1 MKRPLLAISAIAFLA
16 ACGSD
21 NQTAPE
27 VADAPQAQPENLTLI
42 DPAPEIEA
50 PTEIPEPVQYGTY
63 NDLWR
68 ISEYWPGE
76 WPSGFS
82 VVGESV
88 VVKGRN
94 AMTPYEPLLYT
105 CALPQGASYQP
116 WNYQRIEA
124 DSLTFRSAF
133 YRSAI
138 TANKAASITNESGK
152 TLTVSPGDVMRYEE
166 YYSDGIFL
174 LSFNGEEYEFYTEE
188 IEAIADFE
196 DGEDTHLWVNVKCAE
211 GGDLD
216 RAWLKFDE
224 VIDLD
229 GITYTPLS
237 LMGGAYDV
245 IPGTVYPVTWNRV
258 DFWSGEYPNSLAVT
272 ADNVTIKG
280 HAYPKEQAEVS
291 GISCPLEKNAVY
303 TPWNQEREASYVTFV
318 FSRPIILNED
328 VTIQTVEADN
338 PRNADGSIR
347 TVTLDLKAGERL
359 SYESYIGEGYFLVEY
374 EGVEYE
380 LGQGDL
386 PDSTEFPENSEED
399 EWFSITCADGTGPVW
414 INREQALRADGVTSY
429 YYQGYG
435 QASDLVEGEPFG
447 GPSD

>member
-1 MKRPLLAISAIAFLA
+1 TASEQADTPKGDSIADVN
-16 ACGSD
+16 S
-21 NQTAPE
+21 
-27 VADAPQAQPENLTLI
+27 ENSEPVSEPDPLTLA
-42 DPAPEIEA
+42 DDTPEIEA
-50 PTEIPEPVQYGTY
+50 PEDAAPPIRHSTY
-63 NDLWR
+63 DDLWR

-82 VVGESV
+82 VVGENV

-174 LSFNGEEYEFYTEE
+174 LSFNGEEYDFYTEE

-196 DGEDTHLWVNVKCAE
+196 EGEDTHLWVNVKCAE
-211 GGDLD
+211 GSELD

-224 VIDLD
+224 VIELD
-229 GITYTPLS
+229 GISYTPLS
-237 LMGGAYDV
+237 RMGGGYDV
-245 IPGTVYPVTWNRV
+245 IPGAAYPVTWNRA
-258 DFWSGEYPNSLAVT
+258 DSWSGEYPSSIAVT
-272 ADNVTIKG
+272 TDDIVVWG
-280 HAYPKEQAEVS
+280 HTYPKEQYES
-291 GISCPLEKNAVY
+291 GDVQCPLEKNAVY
-303 TPWNQEREASYVTFV
+303 TPWNQEREASYATFV
-318 FSRPIILNED
+318 FSRPITLNED
-328 VTIQTVEADN
+328 VTIQTVEANN
-338 PRNADGSIR
+338 PRNEDGSIR
-347 TVTLDLKAGERL
+347 NVTLNLKAGERL

-386 PDSTEFPENSEED
+386 PDSTEFPESSEED
-399 EWFSITCADGTGPVW
+399 EWFQTTCADGTGPVW
-414 INREQALRADGVTSY
+414 INREQALRADGITSY

-435 QASDLVEGEPFG
+435 EASDLVEGEHFG